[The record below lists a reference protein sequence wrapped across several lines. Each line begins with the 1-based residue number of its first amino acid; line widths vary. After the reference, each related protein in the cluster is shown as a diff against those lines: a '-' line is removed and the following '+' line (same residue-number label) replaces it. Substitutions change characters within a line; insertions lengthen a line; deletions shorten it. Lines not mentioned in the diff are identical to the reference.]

1 MRLTYPRLG
10 DAHIYG
16 RLLFQE
22 IGMELIIPDPNSQ
35 RGLER
40 GSSISPEDIC
50 LPFKLMVD
58 NLISAWEKGADT
70 VIMPATMGPCRL
82 GEYAEV
88 LKVVLD
94 NNGYRYNWILLDS
107 ISAVGLNELKKRLAL
122 IIKDSNSNSS
132 EIIKALK
139 GVYTVIKEFEKLEKK
154 ARISS
159 GYEKQPGRS
168 KEIVNKCRRGLAR
181 ATSIDQALGILE
193 KSHNSLNSIEI
204 DEFKQPIKIIL
215 TGEIFTCI
223 DSFGNHNIEEKLM
236 DMGVSFE
243 KTISIGWW
251 IDNTIINPLGGYFSN
266 KRFNEYMPYCI
277 GGYAKETV
285 SGIYRY
291 KKQNFDGII
300 QILPVGCMPEIVA
313 KSVFDGLSRD
323 ENLPVLS
330 IVFDEMVG
338 EAGYITRIEAFID
351 MLMRRK
357 NLNLY
362 KGKKCCI

>member
-1 MRLTYPRLG
+1 VRITYPRLG

-22 IGMELIIPDPNSQ
+22 IGMELVIPDHNSQ
-35 RGLER
+35 IGLER

-82 GEYAEV
+82 GEYGEA

-94 NNGYRYNWILLDS
+94 RHGYKYNWILLDS
-107 ISAVGLNELKKRLAL
+107 ISAIGLPNLKKRLVS
-122 IIKDSNSNSS
+122 IVEDSNCSRA
-132 EIIKALK
+132 EIVRALK

-154 ARISS
+154 ARLYS
-159 GYEKQPGRS
+159 GYEKQAGKS
-168 KEIVNKCRRGLAR
+168 KEIVKKCRRGLAR
-181 ATSIDQALGILE
+181 TTSINMALKILE
-193 KSHNSLNSIEI
+193 KGHNSIESLEL
-204 DEFKQPIKIIL
+204 DQLKEPIKIIL

-223 DSFGNHNIEEKLM
+223 DSFSNHNIEEKLM

-251 IDNTIINPLGGYFSN
+251 LDNTVINPLGGYFSN
-266 KRFNEYMPYCI
+266 KRFNEYIPYRI

-285 SGIYRY
+285 SGIYRFN
-291 KKQNFDGII
+291 KANFDGII

-338 EAGYITRIEAFID
+338 EAGYVTRIEAFID

-357 NLNLY
+357 NLNL
-362 KGKKCCI
+362 